1 MNSENKILNSGSL
14 IKSTILFA
22 LPLIATGILQLLF
35 NAADIVV
42 VGNFASPTSLAAVGA
57 TSALINL
64 IISLSQGIAVGV
76 SVIVAHNYGAGDRR
90 AVYETVHT
98 AIPVSIAVGAVLTVI
113 GYFCSR
119 SFLVLMET
127 PSDVIDLSTTYMQI
141 YFLGSIASMVY
152 NFGSS
157 ILRAIGDTKNPLI
170 FLVIAGIANV
180 ILNLVMVI
188 GFGMDVAGVA
198 IATVASQVISAVLV
212 IIHLMRS
219 SECVKLVLHEIRIY
233 KSKLLSILKIGIP
246 SGLQGFLFSFSNVII
261 QSSVNS
267 FGSAVMAGN
276 TAAANIE
283 GFIWISMN
291 AFHQSALTFTG
302 QFIGAGKYEKVKK
315 ILFLNLAMVFIVGF
329 GMGILAYILRYPLL
343 NIYLPGETERIEYGI
358 SRMAVITVTYFTCGI
373 MDVLTGAIRGLG
385 NSLVPMAITVLGVC
399 GIRILWIY
407 TIFAQHHTQFTLY
420 ISYPI
425 SWIISFLVQLAAYF
439 IVFAMIKK
447 KYASHK
453 AEAIQT

>member
-1 MNSENKILNSGSL
+1 MNSDSKILNSRS
-14 IKSTILFA
+14 IVKSTILFA

-76 SVIVAHNYGAGDRR
+76 SVIVAHNYGANDKR

-98 AIPVSIAVGAVLTVI
+98 AFPVSVVVGAIITVI
-113 GYFCSR
+113 GVLFSR
-119 SFLVLMET
+119 AFLTFMET

-141 YFLGSIASMVY
+141 YFLGSIASLIY
-152 NFGSS
+152 NFGAS
-157 ILRAIGDTKNPLI
+157 ILRAVGDTKNPLI
-170 FLVIAGIANV
+170 FLVIAGIVNV
-180 ILNLVMVI
+180 ILNLITVI
-188 GFGMDVAGVA
+188 VFEMDVAGVA
-198 IATVASQVISAVLV
+198 IATVASQVVSALLVVL
-212 IIHLMRS
+212 HLMRS
-219 SECVKLVLHEIRIY
+219 TECVKLSLRQMRIY
-233 KSKLLSILKIGIP
+233 KSKLVSILKIGIP

-276 TAAANIE
+276 TAASNIE

-302 QFIGAGKYEKVKK
+302 QFMGAGRYEKIKK
-315 ILFLNLAMVFIVGF
+315 TLFTNLIMVFIVGF
-329 GMGILAYILRYPLL
+329 GMGIIAYILRYPLL
-343 NIYLPGETERIEYGI
+343 NIYLPGETKRIEYGI

-385 NSLVPMAITVLGVC
+385 NSIVPMAITVLGVC

-407 TIFAQHHTQFTLY
+407 TIFAKFHTQFILY

-439 IVFAMIKK
+439 IIFNMIKK
-447 KYASHK
+447 RYEQHRVKS
-453 AEAIQT
+453 I

>member
-1 MNSENKILNSGSL
+1 MSSDSKILNSRSL
-14 IKSTILFA
+14 IKSTILFS

-42 VGNFASPTSLAAVGA
+42 VGNFASPVSLAAVGS

-64 IISLSQGIAVGV
+64 IISLFQGIAVGV
-76 SVIVAHNYGAGDRR
+76 SVIVAHNYGANDKK

-98 AIPVSIAVGAVLTVI
+98 AFPVSIIVGVVITIVGVL
-113 GYFCSR
+113 FSR
-119 SFLVLMET
+119 TFLTFMKT
-127 PSDVIDLSTTYMQI
+127 PSDVIDLATIYMQI

-152 NFGSS
+152 NFGAS
-157 ILRAIGDTKNPLI
+157 ILRAVGDTKHPLI
-170 FLVIAGIANV
+170 FLVIAGFVNV
-180 ILNLVMVI
+180 ILNLIMVI
-188 GFGMDVAGVA
+188 GFNMDVAGVA
-198 IATVASQVISAVLV
+198 IATVASQVVSAVLV
-212 IIHLMRS
+212 VLYLMKVTD
-219 SECVKLVLHEIRIY
+219 CVKFIPKEMKIY
-233 KSKLLSILKIGIP
+233 RSKLISIMKIGIP

-267 FGSAVMAGN
+267 FGSVVMAGN

-302 QFIGAGKYEKVKK
+302 QFMGAGRYDKIKK
-315 ILFLNLAMVFIVGF
+315 TLFTNLAMVFIVGF
-329 GMGILAYILRYPLL
+329 GMGIIAYLLRYPLL
-343 NIYLPGETERIEYGI
+343 NIYLPGETESIEAGI
-358 SRMAVITVTYFTCGI
+358 ARMMIITVTYFTCGI

-385 NSLVPMAITVLGVC
+385 NSIVPMAITVLGVC
-399 GIRILWIY
+399 GIRIMWIY
-407 TIFAQHHTQFTLY
+407 TVFVKFHTQPILY

-425 SWIISFLVQLAAYF
+425 SWTVSFIVQLAAYF

-447 KYASHK
+447 RYMKR
-453 AEAIQT
+453 AESLAAK